1 MSSQKD
7 AIEIAQDVA
16 ITLMLETWRLWQA
29 LGELESQFNT
39 IALRYPIK
47 KMKDALESS
56 GCKFIDLTGQSY
68 DTGMAAD
75 VITTEEDSLIK
86 SGDIIIKEMVSP
98 IILWNDML
106 LSHGQVV
113 LAKGITDDKGTNKEQ
128 PS

>member
-1 MSSQKD
+1 MSSQKN
-7 AIEIAQDVA
+7 AIEIPQDVA

-29 LGELESQFNT
+29 IGKLEAQFNT
-39 IALRYPIK
+39 IAIRYPIK

-68 DTGMAAD
+68 DTGMAVD
-75 VITTEEDSLIK
+75 IITTEEDSLIK

-106 LSHGQVV
+106 LRHGQVV
-113 LAKGITDDKGTNKEQ
+113 LAKGITDDKGLDKEQ
-128 PS
+128 TL

>member
-1 MSSQKD
+1 MSSQKN
-7 AIEIAQDVA
+7 AIEIPQDVA

-29 LGELESQFNT
+29 IGKLEAQFNT
-39 IALRYPIK
+39 IAIRYPIK

-68 DTGMAAD
+68 DTGMAVD
-75 VITTEEDSLIK
+75 IITTEEDSLIK

-106 LSHGQVV
+106 LRHGQVV
-113 LAKGITDDKGTNKEQ
+113 LAKGITDDKGLDEEQ
-128 PS
+128 TL

>member
-16 ITLMLETWRLWQA
+16 ITLMLETWRLWQTI
-29 LGELESQFNT
+29 GKLESQFNM

-47 KMKDALESS
+47 KIKDALESS

-68 DTGMAAD
+68 DTGMAVD
-75 VITTEEDSLIK
+75 IITTEEDSLIK

-98 IILWNDML
+98 IILWDDML
-106 LSHGQVV
+106 LSHGQVI
-113 LAKGITDDKGTNKEQ
+113 LAKGITDGKGTDKEQ
-128 PS
+128 TV

>member
-16 ITLMLETWRLWQA
+16 ITLMLETWRLWQTI
-29 LGELESQFNT
+29 GKLESQFNT

-56 GCKFIDLTGQSY
+56 GCKFIDLTGQKY
-68 DTGMAAD
+68 DAGMAVD

-86 SGDIIIKEMVSP
+86 SGDIIIREMVSP
-98 IILWNDML
+98 IVLWNDML
-106 LSHGQVV
+106 LSHGQVI
-113 LAKGITDDKGTNKEQ
+113 LAKGITDDKGTDKEQ
-128 PS
+128 TL